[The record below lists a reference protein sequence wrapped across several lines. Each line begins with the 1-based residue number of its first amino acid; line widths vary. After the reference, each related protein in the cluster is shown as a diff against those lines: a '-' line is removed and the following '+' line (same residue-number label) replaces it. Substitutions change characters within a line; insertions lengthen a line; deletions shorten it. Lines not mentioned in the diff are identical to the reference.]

1 MKPFSYYPDALSI
14 VEELIKAGEKEGI
27 AKVQARLFINL
38 IEAKFVELTKTVS
51 TKNDV
56 AEIKNEIKDAKNENT
71 AYIERVKIET
81 MAYIEKVKSETM
93 AHTERVKNETMAYIE
108 KVRVDTKSEI
118 EKLDKKIEM
127 YHLETTS
134 HIERVKNE
142 TMAYIERLDKKN
154 EINFEK
160 SNLIHLKSLIAIGIA
175 TITTL
180 GGFMYFLFKLFIKN

>member
-14 VEELIKAGEKEGI
+14 VEELTKAGEKEVI
-27 AKVQARLFINL
+27 AKAQARLFINL
-38 IEAKFVELTKTVS
+38 IEAKFEELTKTVS

-93 AHTERVKNETMAYIE
+93 AHIE
-108 KVRVDTKSEI
+108 KVRVETKSEI

-127 YHLETTS
+127 YNLQNANK
-134 HIERVKNE
+134 I
-142 TMAYIERLDKKN
+142 
-154 EINFEK
+154 EK
-160 SNLIHLKSLIAIGIA
+160 SNFMLLKSMIAIGFV
-175 TITTL
+175 TISTL
-180 GGFMYFLFKLFIKN
+180 GGFLYFLFKLFIKN